1 MSLLIIGIVIW
12 SLTHL
17 FPSVLPGAHDRLTGK
32 LGENPYRG
40 LFSLII
46 IASLILIVLGWKRAV
61 PSALYAPP
69 FAANPLI
76 SALVL
81 IGLILFFASQATGN
95 IKRFVRH
102 PQMVGT
108 MLWGVAHLLTN
119 GSTRAVALFGGLTVW
134 AIVEVLMCNRR
145 DGKWRKP
152 EPAAIK
158 FDVIPVVIGFVVFA
172 AMLYFHGRLFG
183 VPAIPGL

>member
-12 SLTHL
+12 SLGHL
-17 FPSVLPGAHDRLTGK
+17 FPSVLPATRDRFVGK
-32 LGENPYRG
+32 LGETRYRG
-40 LFSLII
+40 LFALVII
-46 IASLILIVLGWKRAV
+46 GSVILIVLGWKRAM

-69 FAANPLI
+69 FAASPVI

-81 IGLILFFASQATGN
+81 IGFILFFASQVPGN

-145 DGKWRKP
+145 DGKWQKP

-158 FDVIPVVIGFVVFA
+158 FDVIPVVIGSVTFA
-172 AMLYFHGRLFG
+172 GMLYFHGRLFG
-183 VPAIPGL
+183 IPATPGL

>member
-1 MSLLIIGIVIW
+1 MTLLIIGIVIW

-17 FPSVLPGAHDRLTGK
+17 FPSVLPDTRDGLVRK

-40 LFSLII
+40 LFALVIVG
-46 IASLILIVLGWKRAV
+46 SLILIVLGWRQAV

-69 FAANPLI
+69 FAANPAI

-81 IGLILFFASQATGN
+81 IGLILFFASGGPGN

-134 AIVEVLMCNRR
+134 AIIEILMCNRR
-145 DGKWRKP
+145 DGEWQKP

-158 FDVIPVVIGFVVFA
+158 LDLVPVAIGSVVFA
-172 AMLYFHGRLFG
+172 AVLYFHQTLFG
-183 VPAIPGL
+183 VPAIPG

>member
-1 MSLLIIGIVIW
+1 MSLLITGIVVW

-17 FPSVLPGAHDRLTGK
+17 FPAILPATRDGLVRK

-40 LFSLII
+40 LFALVILG
-46 IASLILIVLGWKRAV
+46 SLILIVLGWRQAV

-69 FAANPLI
+69 FAANPVI
-76 SALVL
+76 SVL
-81 IGLILFFASQATGN
+81 ILIAFILFFAAGAPGN

-119 GSTRAVALFGGLTVW
+119 GSTRAVALFGGLTIW

-145 DGKWRKP
+145 DGKWQKP
-152 EPAAIK
+152 EPAALRL
-158 FDVIPVVIGFVVFA
+158 DVIPVVIGSVLFA
-172 AMLYFHGRLFG
+172 AVLYFHGSLFG
-183 VPAIPGL
+183 VPAIPG

>member
-1 MSLLIIGIVIW
+1 MSLLIAGVVIW
-12 SLTHL
+12 SLAHL
-17 FPSVLPGAHDRLTGK
+17 FPSVLPATRDGLMRK

-40 LFSLII
+40 LFALVII
-46 IASLILIVLGWKRAV
+46 GSLILIVLGWKRAV

-69 FAANPLI
+69 FAANPVI

-81 IGLILFFASQATGN
+81 IGLILFFASQAAGN

-119 GSTRAVALFGGLTVW
+119 GSTRDVALFGGLTVW
-134 AIVEVLMCNRR
+134 AIVEILMCNRR
-145 DGKWRKP
+145 DGKWQKP
-152 EPAAIK
+152 APAAVKSDLVPI
-158 FDVIPVVIGFVVFA
+158 VIGSAVFA
-172 AMLYFHGRLFG
+172 AVLYFHGTLFG
-183 VPAIPGL
+183 VPAIPG